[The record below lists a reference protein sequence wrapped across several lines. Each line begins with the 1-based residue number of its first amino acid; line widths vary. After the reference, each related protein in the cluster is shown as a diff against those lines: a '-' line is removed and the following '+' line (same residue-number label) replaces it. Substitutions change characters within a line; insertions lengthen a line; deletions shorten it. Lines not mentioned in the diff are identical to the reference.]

1 MINEFKAFIAR
12 GNVIDL
18 AVGVIIG
25 AALNRIVQSLVEDMI
40 MPIAGVITGGNI
52 DFSDY
57 FIPLSTEIT
66 EISLMAARKQGAVLA
81 YGSFISSVINFFI
94 LAIIVFFIVKLVNK
108 IRILENVVS
117 IKSEAGAVPA
127 DIQLLSEIRDLLK
140 VH

>member
-81 YGSFISSVINFFI
+81 YGSFISSVI
-94 LAIIVFFIVKLVNK
+94 
-108 IRILENVVS
+108 
-117 IKSEAGAVPA
+117 
-127 DIQLLSEIRDLLK
+127 
-140 VH
+140 